1 MDFIKN
7 FLALMV
13 STAVWSTGLLAILS
27 GYYLFAEQ
35 DIFYFWM
42 LLFCILVIGLGIL
55 LGKYNIR
62 VQAALE
68 IPMGF
73 FGL

>member
-13 STAVWSTGLLAILS
+13 STAVWSAGLLAILS
-27 GYYLFAEQ
+27 AYYIVEEQ

-42 LLFCILVIGLGIL
+42 LLLCIFVMGLGVL
-55 LGKYNIR
+55 LGKYNVR

>member
-7 FLALMV
+7 FLALIV
-13 STAVWSTGLLAILS
+13 STAVWLAGFIAVLNV
-27 GYYLFAEQ
+27 YYIVAEQ

-42 LLFCILVIGLGIL
+42 LLVCILIIALGIL
-55 LGKYNIR
+55 LGKYNLR
-62 VQAALE
+62 VQTALE
-68 IPMGF
+68 FPMGF